1 MAESKPDQTTHFLS
15 DEVKAPNLFERAK
28 EEIEAILHSEKS
40 PQHHEETHGKRNDI
54 DENTP
59 LDAVRAPNVFERAK
73 EELEALVQTI
83 HPREETTKTEYK
95 QDEADSQSVAENNI
109 QGPSFIEKAK
119 EKIEA
124 ITPHHKSS
132 HYHHKETH
140 GTSDDI
146 DEKTPIYDV
155 KGPNVFHRAKEEIE
169 AVIETILPKK
179 DHTSSVSSPKNEGGF
194 RFYIG
199 RMLEKVCSPQG
210 QLELLGQTLRREKIL
225 YMFAVYNLCETDM
238 WTPQLKP

>member
-40 PQHHEETHGKRNDI
+40 PQHYEETHGKRNDI

-83 HPREETTKTEYK
+83 HPKKDSPTHERREETTKTESK
-95 QDEADSQSVAENNI
+95 QDEADSLSENNI
-109 QGPSFIEKAK
+109 QGPNFIEKAK

-169 AVIETILPKK
+169 AVIETIHPKK
-179 DHTSSVSSPKNEGGF
+179 DHTSSVSSPKKEGGF
-194 RFYIG
+194 RFFIG

-210 QLELLGQTLRREKIL
+210 SKR
-225 YMFAVYNLCETDM
+225 D
-238 WTPQLKP
+238 